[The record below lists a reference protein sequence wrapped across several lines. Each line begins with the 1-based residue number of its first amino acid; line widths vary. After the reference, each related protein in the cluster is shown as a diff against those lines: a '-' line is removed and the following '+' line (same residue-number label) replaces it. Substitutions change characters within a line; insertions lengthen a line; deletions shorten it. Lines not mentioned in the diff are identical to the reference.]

1 MFIDKNLS
9 HHLFVDDN
17 VTIVVDGEGMLCG
30 KLLIGFLHIFD
41 YGIEAVPFCRER
53 TRALLEEV
61 VKGGCLDTV
70 HCDDLGF
77 AV

>member
-17 VTIVVDGEGMLCG
+17 VAIVVDGEGMLCG
-30 KLLIGFLHIFD
+30 KVLIGFLHLFE
-41 YGIEAVPFCRER
+41 YGIDAVPFCRER

-61 VKGGCLDTV
+61 VNGGFPDTV
-70 HCDDLGF
+70 HIDELGV